1 MLRRDHMTTHGV
13 TAWLGLIGVL
23 GILICQAYHP
33 LWRPHLQVD
42 VVTYQYRAL
51 SFLGEYS
58 WGALR
63 TNEYQ
68 PGALWFFALLG
79 WLAANPR
86 TFDAFLTATVLVNSL
101 LIAGHVGL
109 LAAFKHSRAVPLFL
123 ALALMTGPILLYRFE
138 LLVSLLVLGSW
149 WALQRG
155 WLTLAAASLG
165 FAVAVKVYPLVLVPI
180 YVAVAVQHEGWRR
193 ARGAVIVGLVAVLA
207 PVVLFLALGGNLS
220 GVLHSLEFHQRKP
233 VGLEAVWADVVIA
246 VQSGVGIPVRI
257 TPGFGVQGLT
267 SDLPLLT
274 NRTLNSI
281 WLVPYGLVLWLIWR
295 TRQHHQFRSPL
306 LPFSALLVF
315 VVFAKVLNPQYLWW
329 FLSFVPLV
337 VLTPGG
343 RLWWA
348 VAAGLGLSAVLSQ
361 LVYPLHY
368 TEFVNWFRSGSGSS
382 LWFAVIVT
390 RNSLL
395 VATTVVAIAALAGP
409 RRARP
414 ALPADQGPVASS
426 ADH

>member
-1 MLRRDHMTTHGV
+1 MTTHRV
-13 TAWLGLIGVL
+13 TAWLGLIVVL
-23 GILICQAYHP
+23 GILIWQAYHP

-42 VVTYQYRAL
+42 VVVYQQRAL
-51 SFLGEYS
+51 SYLGSFS
-58 WGALR
+58 WDTLR

-79 WLAANPR
+79 RLAANPR
-86 TFDAFLTATVLVNSL
+86 AFEAFLTATILVNSL
-101 LIAGHVGL
+101 LVAGHVGL
-109 LAAFKHSRAVPLFL
+109 LGAFKYDRAIPVFL
-123 ALALMTGPILLYRFE
+123 ALALMSGPILLYRFE

-149 WALQRG
+149 CALQRG
-155 WLTLAAASLG
+155 WLTGAAAILG
-165 FAVAVKVYPLVLVPI
+165 LAVAVKVYPVVLVPI
-180 YVAVAVQHEGWRR
+180 YFAGAVQHEGWRR

-207 PVVLFLALGGNLS
+207 PVVWFLALGGDLS
-220 GVLHSLEFHQRKP
+220 GVVRSLEFHQRKP
-233 VGLEAVWADVVIA
+233 VGLEAVWADVIIA
-246 VQSGVGIPVRI
+246 VQSGLGIPVRI

-295 TRQHHQFRSPL
+295 NRQHHQFRSPL

-329 FLSFVPLV
+329 FLSFMPLV
-337 VLTPGG
+337 ALTPGG

-368 TEFVNWFRSGSGSS
+368 TEFVSWFRSGNASS
-382 LWFAVIVT
+382 QWFAVIVI
-390 RNSLL
+390 RNGLL
-395 VATTVVAIAALAGP
+395 LGATVVAIAAVARP

-414 ALPADQGPVASS
+414 EHLPPHQGRVANSTNR
-426 ADH
+426 